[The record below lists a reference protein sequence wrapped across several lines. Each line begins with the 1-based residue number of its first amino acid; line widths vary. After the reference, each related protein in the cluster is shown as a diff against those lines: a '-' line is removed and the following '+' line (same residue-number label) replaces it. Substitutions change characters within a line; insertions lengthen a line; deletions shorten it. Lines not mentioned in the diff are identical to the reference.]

1 MRATVTLIQAVAF
14 LVVIGFG
21 AAAEDLPAAPAASPY
36 PKLSTTEAQNL
47 DAAIDFIE
55 QMGDKKLAAKIRDH
69 AKEGKISSADI
80 QSDDPGTLGVTDVVT
95 GAIQIDNEVIA
106 PKPILAQRRRGIA
119 APKFDL
125 KNPEHSYKIGTLAG
139 TLIHE
144 YTHSQQGL
152 FALAFSNLALEIGEP
167 ESAGTEF
174 QAYMTELSASESW
187 ITKLQKQLKAMQKA
201 GAPLADQVKIAKRIK
216 GLASHHLD
224 TLSAFVTEGKYS
236 GDIFIPFYVTDDPL
250 DDKSWKPLSAKE
262 TRGYLNRLIDS
273 LNKFINDYERS
284 AGETARQQAVQNA
297 TNAALLSARRPY
309 VDPFGPTRILP
320 PPLDVV
326 TPPPPMV
333 SPPHTLS
340 IPGN

>member
-1 MRATVTLIQAVAF
+1 MRTAVTLIQAVAF

-21 AAAEDLPAAPAASPY
+21 AAAEDPPAAPAASPY
-36 PKLSTTEAQNL
+36 PKLSTSEAQNL

-69 AKEGKISSADI
+69 AKEGKISSADL
-80 QSDDPGTLGVTDVVT
+80 QSDDPGTLGATSVVT
-95 GAIQIDNEVIA
+95 GDIEIDIQVIA
-106 PKPILAQRRRGIA
+106 PKPILAQRRQGLA

-125 KNPEHSYKIGTLAG
+125 NNPEHSYKIGQLAG

-144 YTHSQQGL
+144 YTHSQQGIGT
-152 FALAFSNLALEIGEP
+152 LAFSNIAIALGDP
-167 ESAGTEF
+167 EGAGSEF
-174 QAYMTELSASESW
+174 QAYVVELSASESW
-187 ITKLQKQLKAMQKA
+187 INTLQKQLKAMQKA
-201 GAPLADQVKIAKRIK
+201 GAPLAEQVKIAKRIK

-224 TLSAFVTEGKYS
+224 TLSALVTEGKYS

-297 TNAALLSARRPY
+297 IAGALLSARRRPI
-309 VDPFGPTRILP
+309 VEPFGPTRI
-320 PPLDVV
+320 
-326 TPPPPMV
+326 PPPPIYLDPPKA
-333 SPPHTLS
+333 SPMPQTLS